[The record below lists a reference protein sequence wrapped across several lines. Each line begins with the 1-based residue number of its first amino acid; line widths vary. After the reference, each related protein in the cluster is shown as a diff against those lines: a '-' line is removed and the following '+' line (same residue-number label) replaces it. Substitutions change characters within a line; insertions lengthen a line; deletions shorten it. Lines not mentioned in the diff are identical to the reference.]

1 VKVDVVAV
9 SITEKLEVL
18 NNIFMGFLYSCLTR
32 KAYENGVK
40 DKFEQEK
47 YA

>member
-1 VKVDVVAV
+1 
-9 SITEKLEVL
+9 
-18 NNIFMGFLYSCLTR
+18 MGFLYSCLTR

-47 YA
+47 YAWKTHGRSRPDA